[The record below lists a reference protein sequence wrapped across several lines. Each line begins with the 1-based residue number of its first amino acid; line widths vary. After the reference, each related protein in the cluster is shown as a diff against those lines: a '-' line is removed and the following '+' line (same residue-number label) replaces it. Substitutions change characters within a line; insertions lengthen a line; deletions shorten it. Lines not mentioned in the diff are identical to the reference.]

1 MPLDVNLLYGEMV
14 ASWIAHLA
22 IPVGAGMLIGV
33 MPYMMPTTKVL
44 ALIAL
49 SMLFSFVCQF
59 IFLVVLQ
66 TNTCGGM
73 KDYGGVAMGAML
85 CAAITGAMV
94 AIPGFV
100 EPMRLVISQ
109 LFGDH
114 KTLLT
119 PELARMN
126 NLITKTSQD
135 VLQASLG
142 SPVPTA
148 PASVQQGGA
157 AITQDE
163 YDVQTFQ
170 EITTG
175 ASYWAAFAG
184 AYGVGLGSLMA
195 TKCQSTS

>member
-22 IPVGAGMLIGV
+22 IPVAAGMAITI

-49 SMLFSFVCQF
+49 SILFSFVCQF
-59 IFLVVLQ
+59 IFLTVLQ

-73 KDYGGVAMGAML
+73 KDYGGVTMGAML
-85 CAAITGAMV
+85 CAAITGLMV

-100 EPMRLVISQ
+100 EPMRLVVSQ

-126 NLITKTSQD
+126 DLIAKTSQD
-135 VLQASLG
+135 VMRASLG
-142 SPVPTA
+142 PPM
-148 PASVQQGGA
+148 QKGG
-157 AITQDE
+157 AITQEE
-163 YDVQTFQ
+163 YDAQTFQ

-184 AYGVGLGSLMA
+184 AYGVGLGSLLA
-195 TKCQSTS
+195 TKCPSS

>member
-22 IPVGAGMLIGV
+22 IPVGAGMLIGF
-33 MPYMMPTTKVL
+33 MPYMIPTTKVITMIML
-44 ALIAL
+44 C
-49 SMLFSFVCQF
+49 MLFSFVCQF

-73 KDYGGVAMGAML
+73 KDYGGVVMGAML

-94 AIPGFV
+94 TIPGFV

-126 NLITKTSQD
+126 NLIAKTSQD
-135 VLQASLG
+135 VLRASLG
-142 SPVPTA
+142 SP
-148 PASVQQGGA
+148 PAVVQAGGA

-170 EITTG
+170 EITMG

-184 AYGVGLGSLMA
+184 AYGIGLGSLLA
-195 TKCQSTS
+195 TKCPATK